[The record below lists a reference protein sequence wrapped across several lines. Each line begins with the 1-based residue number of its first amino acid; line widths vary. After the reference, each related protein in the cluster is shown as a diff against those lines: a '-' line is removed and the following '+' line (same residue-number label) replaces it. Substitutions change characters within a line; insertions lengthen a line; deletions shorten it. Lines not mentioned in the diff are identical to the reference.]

1 MFYRKNAV
9 FALFMSS
16 LIYLVIFIVTNICI
30 NKSRVKLHSK
40 PFNYKNLKQK
50 EISVN
55 DYDDE
60 DDNGK

>member
-1 MFYRKNAV
+1 
-9 FALFMSS
+9 MSS